1 MKNLLTYLG
10 IISLT
15 LFSFYYT
22 NKVALMD
29 INDDQIMM
37 EIMKEMSNN
46 RKCSEGFI
54 TNEGVVLGYDGK
66 ELDKEK
72 SYNNMRV
79 SGFSKELLVFN
90 IVHCKI
96 NKKDYID
103 KNIIMGNTEK
113 NAVSFLINVNK
124 LNSSL
129 KDLENHQK
137 IKLSYI
143 VGDKEIMKYKKDFI
157 EGKYEIIYK
166 GNDKNILKEYVDITK
181 KINITPYCI
190 SNYVDN
196 TKLCSKK
203 GVNIIKGSIEIEDH
217 VFDNGKKNT
226 KRGNFIIIEENKKNI
241 EELNILINYTKN
253 KGYNILSINEHLD

>member
-29 INDDQIMM
+29 INDDQIMIN
-37 EIMKEMSNN
+37 IMKETEND

-54 TNEGVVLGYDGK
+54 TNEGVVLGYDGRK
-66 ELDKEK
+66 IDKEK
-72 SYNNMRV
+72 SYNNMRI
-79 SGFSKELLVFN
+79 SGFNKELLVFN
-90 IVHCKI
+90 TIPCII

-113 NAVSFLINVNK
+113 NAVSFLINVNR

-137 IKLSYI
+137 IRLSYI
-143 VGDKEIMKYKKDFI
+143 VGDKEIKKYKKDFI

-166 GNDKNILKEYVDITK
+166 GNNKKMLKEYIDITK

-196 TKLCSKK
+196 IKVCSKK
-203 GVNIIKGSIEIEDH
+203 GVNIVKASTEINEH

-226 KRGNFIIIEENKKNI
+226 KRGSFIIIEENKKNI